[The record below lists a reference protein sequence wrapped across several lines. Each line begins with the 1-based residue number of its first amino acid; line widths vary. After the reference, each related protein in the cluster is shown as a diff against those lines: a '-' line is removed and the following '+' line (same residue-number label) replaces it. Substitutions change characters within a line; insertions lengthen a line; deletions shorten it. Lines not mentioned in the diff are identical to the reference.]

1 MVEVGGSRL
10 LQLSCGSREFGQSPQ
25 FSAAGDSPLDAC
37 ASASQSKAPDHLASP
52 RRSCGSL
59 ASPTCHPSS
68 LSQPALRRHTSEVR
82 AACSNPA
89 RADPCGG
96 RQATGVPTATPK
108 NGPDSRSTEPGL
120 FFCYWHPEIVEDR
133 RVRCELP
140 RTPFERCPIRDLI
153 GSVNSSALLAIYPSE
168 CYAGVRGDRTTRVF
182 TWWNT
187 GSEIRE
193 RLRPRP
199 PIQSSQSCGRPEKS
213 VVGCHG
219 HESRVIHSYARRGA
233 T

>member
-25 FSAAGDSPLDAC
+25 VSAAGDSPLDAC

-52 RRSCGSL
+52 RRFCGSL

-96 RQATGVPTATPK
+96 RQATGVPTATPG
-108 NGPDSRSTEPGL
+108 NGVNPLDGTNYLGTL
-120 FFCYWHPEIVEDR
+120 
-133 RVRCELP
+133 
-140 RTPFERCPIRDLI
+140 
-153 GSVNSSALLAIYPSE
+153 GSPKIQ
-168 CYAGVRGDRTTRVF
+168 DTRVVQA
-182 TWWNT
+182 TWAPSLASDGHT
-187 GSEIRE
+187 SE
-193 RLRPRP
+193 
-199 PIQSSQSCGRPEKS
+199 
-213 VVGCHG
+213 
-219 HESRVIHSYARRGA
+219 Y
-233 T
+233 